1 MQASLDRPY
10 EITAAVVNYNG
21 GQRLLQTL
29 ASLRA
34 QRDVNLQV
42 LVFDD
47 GSTDGSPELAR
58 QSGLADN
65 VFVSEVN
72 TKYANRWRAAGME
85 AATTDLVLVCDNDVE
100 FAADCLA
107 VLAGT
112 FAQDPTI
119 AAVTPAIY
127 DSEDPSRAYSYG
139 SLPHFLALTI
149 RRENCPSRLV
159 DSVGTGITMY
169 SKSRLAGVGYYDATY
184 PMGWGSDGEF
194 HQRIRL
200 AGLRSVVNRDA
211 RILHEFKPFSDAR
224 SYRLRGATRNRLT
237 LISTHYS
244 LGTILFLLPLLIAFE
259 VFLLLFYVGS
269 GLRKQY
275 WEGIKLYAS
284 DLPGCRSRRTFIQ
297 GIRRRPDWQLLVS
310 GEVFMPPHVRLHK
323 WSPVAMLV
331 RAGNAAVSAYWQA
344 YVWLCRQSNRLFGGA
359 VT

>member
-1 MQASLDRPY
+1 MQISPDRTY
-10 EITAAVVNYNG
+10 DVTATVVNYNG
-21 GQRLLQTL
+21 GERLLQTL

-34 QRDVNLQV
+34 QRNVKLQV

-47 GSTDGSPELAR
+47 GSTDGSAELAR
-58 QSGLADN
+58 QSGLADK
-65 VFVSEVN
+65 VFISDVN

-85 AATTDLVLVCDNDVE
+85 AATTDLVFVCDNDLE
-100 FAADCLA
+100 FDESCLA

-112 FAQDPTI
+112 FDQDPTI

-127 DSEDPSRAYSYG
+127 DSEDPEKAYSYG
-139 SLPHFLALTI
+139 SLPHFLGLTI
-149 RRENCPSRLV
+149 RRENCQERIV

-169 SKSRLAGVGYYDATY
+169 AKSRLDGVGYYDATY

-237 LISTHYS
+237 LIGTHYS
-244 LGTILFLLPLLIAFE
+244 LGTLLFLLPLLIAFE
-259 VFLLLFYVGS
+259 VFLLFFYLGS
-269 GLRKQY
+269 GLRKPY
-275 WEGIKLYAS
+275 WEGIKLFAS
-284 DLPGCRSRRTFIQ
+284 DLPACWRRRKFIQ
-297 GIRRRPDWQLLVS
+297 GMRRRPDWQLLVA

-323 WSPVAMLV
+323 WSPVAVLL
-331 RAGNAAVSAYWQA
+331 RAGNAAVSAYWDA
-344 YVWLCRQSNRLFGGA
+344 YVWICRLRH
-359 VT
+359 